1 MIRELNSEVVIM
13 LPETEKNY
21 LLEVVETLQREVV
34 VISPSFEV
42 MAANRYAKE
51 KFGTDM
57 VGQSCYEVFFRR
69 SNPCNEC
76 PMMHVLQPDKS
87 EEESNDHINFEAD
100 ETNVTYYPIQ
110 SGDCPEC
117 MVRLDFDPPKMG
129 RLEKKLQ
136 LSNAFLHNLIMS
148 SVDAV
153 IAADKSG
160 KVLIFNDAAAK
171 ILGYSREEAL
181 NSLDI
186 RDIYPGDT
194 AHEIMRKLR
203 SEENGEPGKLA
214 AYRVEILAKDQER
227 IPISLNASIIYENSH
242 EIATIGFF
250 HDLRETIRME
260 KELEQTRV
268 QLFQSAKMAAIGKL
282 AAGVAHQINNP
293 LGGISLFAQLLLEE
307 QHLNEE
313 AREDVQRIL
322 YDSQRCRDTVRE
334 LLEFARQ
341 SSYKAKPEDIN
352 RALTRTL
359 FLLEKHAI
367 FQNIVVQKDFDDNL
381 PYVPCDLQQLSHVFM
396 NIILN
401 AAEAMDGQGTLTLS
415 TAAVHED
422 WVRIVISDTGP
433 GIPEDVL
440 PSIFDPFFTTKEE
453 GKGTGLGLSVAY
465 RIVENHDGVLTACNN
480 PEGGS
485 SFCIEL
491 PIAPSEEGEGDE
503 DE

>member
-1 MIRELNSEVVIM
+1 M
-13 LPETEKNY
+13 LSETEKNY
-21 LLEVVETLQREVV
+21 LLETVETLQREIV

-42 MAANRYAKE
+42 MAANRYAKD
-51 KFGTDM
+51 KFGQDM

-69 SNPCNEC
+69 SGPCNEC
-76 PMMHVLQPDKS
+76 PMMHVLQTDKPQEKTS
-87 EEESNDHINFEAD
+87 GHFDFEED
-100 ETNVTYYPIQ
+100 EKNVTYYPIQ

-153 IAADKSG
+153 IAADKTG
-160 KVLIFNDAAAK
+160 KILIFNDAAAK

-194 AHEIMRKLR
+194 AHEIMGKLR
-203 SEENGEPGKLA
+203 SDECGEPGKLA
-214 AYRVEILAKDQER
+214 AYRVELLAKDQER

-242 EIATIGFF
+242 EVATIGFF
-250 HDLRETIRME
+250 HDLRETIKME

-268 QLFQSAKMAAIGKL
+268 QLFQSAKMAALGKL

-307 QHLNEE
+307 HELNEE

-322 YDSQRCRDTVRE
+322 DDSQRCRDTVRE

-341 SSYKAKPEDIN
+341 SSYKAKPEDLNQAIS
-352 RALTRTL
+352 RTL

-367 FQNIVVQKDFDDNL
+367 FQNITIRKAFDDHL

-401 AAEAMDGQGTLTLS
+401 AAEAMEGEGTLTVS
-415 TAAVHED
+415 TSQVGED
-422 WVRIVISDTGP
+422 WVRIVISDTGH
-433 GIPEDVL
+433 GIAEDVL

-465 RIVENHDGVLTACNN
+465 RIVENHGGLLTAYNN
-480 PEGGS
+480 PDAGS

-491 PIAPSEEGEGDE
+491 PITPSGEGEGDE